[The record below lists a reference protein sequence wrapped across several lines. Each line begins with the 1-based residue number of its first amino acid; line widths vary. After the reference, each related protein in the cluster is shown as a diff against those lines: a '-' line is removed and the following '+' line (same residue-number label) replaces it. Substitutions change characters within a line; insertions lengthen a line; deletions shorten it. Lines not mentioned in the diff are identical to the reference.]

1 MTERAVQV
9 STLVELA
16 QDGDEGA
23 FRTLVELHQ
32 QDVFTLALRLVRN
45 RELAHDVAQETF
57 IKAWK
62 ALPRFRGDAKFGT
75 WIHRICVNT
84 AWTLRARAK
93 RHQHD
98 DLEEE
103 RFGAGPRPVIS
114 PEQAGEAADLR
125 GRLQR
130 ALDQLPVEQRT
141 VVVMKDVY
149 DWTHEEIAE
158 ALDVTV
164 SASKVRLH
172 RAHRRLQRILITRD
186 GLDG

>member
-1 MTERAVQV
+1 MTEREVQV
-9 STLVELA
+9 SALVELA

-32 QDVFTLALRLVRN
+32 QDIFTLALRLVRN

-62 ALPRFRGDAKFGT
+62 ALPRFRGDAKFST

-84 AWTLRARAK
+84 AWTLRVRAK

-98 DLEEE
+98 DLDEE
-103 RFGAGPRPVIS
+103 RFGAGPRPAIS

-158 ALDVTV
+158 AMDVTV

-186 GLDG
+186 GLDD